1 MKIGN
6 GNTFWCLNKQ
16 KAGDFLEVG
25 TTKII
30 FWYALTGHIGESGIL
45 ISGTTKFRSPNCIV
59 FDHDMLIKRIS
70 FSLLIS
76 MLLLHNCLFGLTVFT
91 ELGTKLLVLL
101 IKKNACKNKH
111 QNVASQASFTSSS
124 L

>member
-1 MKIGN
+1 MP
-6 GNTFWCLNKQ
+6 
-16 KAGDFLEVG
+16 
-25 TTKII
+25 
-30 FWYALTGHIGESGIL
+30 

-59 FDHDMLIKRIS
+59 FDHDMLIRRIL

-76 MLLLHNCLFGLTVFT
+76 MLLLHNCLFGLNVFT
-91 ELGTKLLVLL
+91 ELGTKLLFLL

-111 QNVASQASFTSSS
+111 QKVASQASVTSSF